1 MKGKYKAALAL
12 ILLFILLP
20 LTLLMTL
27 AYWVPTLAGIWLPV
41 GTRIAFEEPPRFTRH
56 ALLIPDL
63 HYLIDDCPLAL
74 IKGAALTHPSRWKL
88 DINSLDINPT
98 CLNKLPEKESSPA
111 APKTLAEWQSMLPK
125 TWVTISRFTVSPWQ
139 EWQGEIS
146 LALSKAHQELRYHG
160 ERVSLSAKLR
170 GQLLTIE
177 QMQLTLSE
185 NQPPITLGG
194 EFTLPRVPEGVP
206 VNGHAQTTLTLPG
219 NPGVVDADIDWRD
232 NEGQLIVM
240 ARDNPDPILDLPWQA
255 TPERL
260 TISDGRWNWPYQG
273 FPLSGRV
280 GIRID
285 EWQKGLQNA
294 VITGR
299 LNVLTQ
305 GQAGKGNAVLNIG
318 PGRLNLAD
326 TPMPLQLTGE
336 AKQGEMTFYA
346 VLPAVLTG
354 DLSDP
359 KLAFIPGAL
368 LRSRGRVIDDLN
380 IDEIRWPLAGVKVTQ
395 RGVDG
400 RLQAILRA
408 HENSM
413 GDFTLHLDG
422 RAQDFVPDKGVW
434 QWRYW
439 GDGNFTPMNARW
451 DVAGRGEW
459 RDRTIELNELST
471 GFDQLQYGTMH
482 VSTPRLVLNEPVR
495 WLRDDDHPFF
505 GGALTLDAGQTA
517 FSGGS
522 VLPPSTLAFSVQGS
536 EPTVFQF
543 KGDLHAEKIGPV
555 RVNGRWD
562 GERLRGQ
569 AWWPRQ
575 SLTVFQPLV
584 PPELKMNLLGGDM
597 YAQVAFSAAA
607 GQGFEAGGHG
617 VLRGGSLWMPDNQ
630 LSGVDFVL
638 PFRYHEGIWQLGTRR
653 PVSLRIG
660 EVVNQVTAKNIA
672 ADLQGSYPWSEENPL
687 QLSDVSID
695 VLGGKVTLSQLR
707 LPQHD
712 PALLRLQNISSSEL
726 ISAINPKQFAMSGP
740 FDGALPLWLDDN
752 NDWIIKDGWLH
763 NPGPMTLRVDKD
775 TVDALVK
782 DNVAAG
788 SAINWLRYMEISRSW
803 TTLNL
808 DKKGVLKMQA
818 AIKGTSVVEGK
829 SNAVNLNYSHE
840 ENVFALWRSLRFGD
854 NLQSLL
860 KQNVTL
866 PRAPCAN
873 GKVCEEKQ

>member
-27 AYWVPTLAGIWLPV
+27 AYWVPTLVGIWLPV
-41 GTRIAFEEPPRFTRH
+41 GTRIALEESPRFTRH
-56 ALLIPDL
+56 SLQIPDL
-63 HYLIDDCPLAL
+63 RYLIDDCPLAL

-88 DINSLDINPT
+88 DIDSLDLNTT
-98 CLNKLPEKESSPA
+98 CLNKLPETEPSPA

-125 TWVTISRFTVSPWQ
+125 TWVNIDRFTVSPWQ
-139 EWQGEIS
+139 EWQGKIS
-146 LALSKAHQELRYHG
+146 LALSEEQQVLHYNG
-160 ERVSLSAKLR
+160 EKISLSAKLR
-170 GQLLTIE
+170 GQVMTLEKMQIGLL
-177 QMQLTLSE
+177 E

-194 EFTLPRVPEGVP
+194 EFTLPKVPEGVP
-206 VNGHAQTTLTLPG
+206 VNGHAQTTLTLPTQ
-219 NPGVVDADIDWRD
+219 PGLVDADIEWRD

-240 ARDNPDPILDLPWQA
+240 ARGNPEPILDLPWQA
-255 TPERL
+255 TRERL
-260 TISDGRWNWPYQG
+260 IISDGRWNWPYQG

-280 GIRID
+280 GVQID
-285 EWQKGLQNA
+285 DWQKGLQNA
-294 VITGR
+294 QISGR

-305 GQAGKGNAVLNIG
+305 GDAGKGNAVLTIG
-318 PGRLNLAD
+318 PGRLSMVD
-326 TPMPLQLTGE
+326 TDMPLQLTGE

-346 VLPAVLTG
+346 VLPAALTG
-354 DLSDP
+354 GLSDP
-359 KLAFIPGAL
+359 QLAFTPGAL
-368 LRSRGRVIDDLN
+368 LRSRGRVIEDLN

-395 RGVDG
+395 HGVDG

-422 RAQDFVPDKGVW
+422 RAQDFLPDEGLW

-459 RDRTIELNELST
+459 RDKTIELSELST
-471 GFDQLQYGTMH
+471 GFDQLQYGTMR

-495 WLRDDDHPFF
+495 WLRDNDHPFF
-505 GGALTLDAGQTA
+505 GGGLTLDAGQTT
-517 FSGGS
+517 FTGGS
-522 VLPPSTLAFSVQGS
+522 VLPPSTLTFNVEGS
-536 EPTVFQF
+536 EPTFFQF
-543 KGDLHAEKIGPV
+543 KGDLRADKIGPV

-562 GERLRGQ
+562 GVRLRGQ

-584 PPELKMNLLGGDM
+584 PPESKMNLLGGEL

-617 VLRGGSLWMPDNQ
+617 VLRGGSAWMPDNQ
-630 LSGVDFVL
+630 ISGVDFVL
-638 PFRYHEGIWQLGTRR
+638 PFRYREGNWQLGTRR

-672 ADLQGSYPWSEENPL
+672 ADLQGNYPWSEENPL

-695 VLGGKVTLSQLR
+695 VLGGKVTMRQLR

-740 FDGALPLWLDDN
+740 FNGALPLWLDNN

-775 TVDALVK
+775 TADALVK
-782 DNVAAG
+782 DNMAAG
-788 SAINWLRYMEISRSW
+788 VAINWLRYMEISRSW
-803 TTLNL
+803 TKLEL
-808 DKKGVLKMQA
+808 DRKGVLKMQA
-818 AIKGTSVVEGK
+818 AIKGTSFVEGK
-829 SNAVNLNYSHE
+829 SNTVNLNYTHE
-840 ENVFALWRSLRFGD
+840 ENVFELWRSLRFGD

-860 KQNVTL
+860 KQNATL
-866 PRAPCAN
+866 PRVPCAN
-873 GKVCEEKQ
+873 GKVCEEDQ